1 MDALSPPQRA
11 LLARY
16 LENLERWNRAVNL
29 TSRRAAGADP
39 QGHVD
44 DALHLLTLHPWR
56 GDERVIDLGSGAGF
70 PGLPLKI
77 ARPQLQLTL
86 VEADRKKAG
95 FLQHTAGLLHL
106 EGVEVVVE
114 RIEAYAQRKGN
125 RDAFDVATARAL
137 GPPAVVLEYALPF
150 LRVGGVLL
158 APVGAVAPAALA
170 GVAALLGGGMPER
183 LAAPTPGRHVLRVR
197 KERATPPEYPR
208 AVGVPAKRP
217 LA

>member
-1 MDALSPPQRA
+1 MEALSPPQRA
-11 LLARY
+11 LLERY

-29 TSRRAAGADP
+29 TSRRTAGAGL
-39 QGHVD
+39 QAHVD

-56 GDERVIDLGSGAGF
+56 GADRVIDLGSGAGF

-77 ARPQLQLTL
+77 ARPQLRVTL

-106 EGVEVVVE
+106 EDVEIVVE
-114 RIEAYAQRKGN
+114 RIETYAQRKEN
-125 RDAFDVATARAL
+125 REAFDVATARAL
-137 GPPAVVLEYALPF
+137 GPPPVVFEYALPF
-150 LRVGGVLL
+150 LRIGGVLL
-158 APVGAVAPAALA
+158 APVGAVEPAAFA
-170 GVAALLGGGMPER
+170 GVASLLGGGMPDR
-183 LAAPTPGRHVLRVR
+183 LATPSPGRHVLRVR

>member
-1 MDALSPPQRA
+1 MDYLSPPQRA

-16 LENLERWNRAVNL
+16 LENLERWNHAVNL
-29 TSRRAAGADP
+29 TSRRAGAAP
-39 QGHVD
+39 QAHVD
-44 DALHLLTLHPWR
+44 DALHLLTLYPWR
-56 GDERVIDLGSGAGF
+56 GEERLIDLGSGAGF

-77 ARPQLQLTL
+77 ARPQLRVTL

-114 RIEAYAQRKGN
+114 RIEAYAQRQEN
-125 RDAFDVATARAL
+125 REAFDVATARAL
-137 GPPAVVLEYALPF
+137 GPPAVVFEYALPL
-150 LRVGGVLL
+150 LRIGGVLL
-158 APVGAVAPAALA
+158 APVGAVEPARLF
-170 GVAALLGGGMPER
+170 GVAALLGGEMPEL
-183 LAAPTPGRHVLRVR
+183 LATPTRGRHVLRVR